1 MRTLKATLLLLA
13 LSIPLWAANHPE
25 KPPEKDPDRHGKHDS
40 VAVPEGG
47 AAITYLLVSWR
58 CFSWR
63 RLGLSQTQTIGA
75 LFSNW
80 EIAPQRH
87 FSNRTAGLTLRVRA
101 SRAMLSMPM
110 PFSPRSTPPM

>member
-47 AAITYLLVSWR
+47 EAITYLLVS
-58 CFSWR
+58 
-63 RLGLSQTQTIGA
+63 GA
-75 LFSNW
+75 ALVGGVWVFRKRS
-80 EIAPQRH
+80 
-87 FSNRTAGLTLRVRA
+87 S
-101 SRAMLSMPM
+101 SRSIQ
-110 PFSPRSTPPM
+110 